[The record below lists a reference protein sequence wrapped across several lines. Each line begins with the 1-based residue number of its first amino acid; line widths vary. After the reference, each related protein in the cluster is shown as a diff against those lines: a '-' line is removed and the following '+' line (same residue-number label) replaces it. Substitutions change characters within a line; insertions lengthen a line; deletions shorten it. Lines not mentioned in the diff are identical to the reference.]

1 MEFAASFCEPCC
13 AKQQRQQEVAMNISN
28 EPLQVLVRKAARALA
43 RHGLINAYGHCSARI
58 DRDTFLV
65 CAAKPMGLIA
75 AGESGTVVPVNGA
88 LPDGVLGEV
97 RAHQQ
102 IYKRRPDV
110 GGVCRFLSP
119 KILSLS
125 AMHAVPKPRHG
136 FGTYSPEPAFWSDPA
151 LLRSD
156 EKAAALA
163 EHLGRGR
170 AIVMRGNGAIVAGDT
185 LEQAVVLAW
194 KLEDSA
200 RVELDVL
207 SAGGGATPLYSPAE
221 VSARATFEGRVIE
234 RMWDYLTAG
243 DPE

>member
-1 MEFAASFCEPCC
+1 MDVPG
-13 AKQQRQQEVAMNISN
+13 

-43 RHGLINAYGHCSARI
+43 RHGLVNAYGHCSARI
-58 DRDTFLV
+58 DPDTFLV

-75 AGESGTVVPVNGA
+75 ASESGTVVPVNGA
-88 LPDGVLGEV
+88 LPSGVLGEV

-136 FGTYSPEPAFWSDPA
+136 FGTYFAPEPALWSDTA

-156 EKAAALA
+156 EKAVALA
-163 EHLGRGR
+163 EHLGHGR
-170 AIVMRGNGAIVAGDT
+170 AIIMRGNGAIVAGDT

-207 SAGGGATPLYSPAE
+207 SAGGSATPLYSPAE
-221 VSARATFEGRVIE
+221 ASARATFEGRVVE